1 MPAYTPQDPAV
12 TWRKYLDTLHWAK
25 GSLDDSSNRLFLRAA
40 SLKIPEQDAFDE
52 VVRRIIDAGDQPRIA
67 KLQRQLASAY
77 ARAGGGA
84 ASSVNGI
91 YRSFYSPAAKFPD
104 PDLDLIRQVTTIGPG
119 LYDLWEKSPVRWD
132 DGECHAQEII
142 EALFPG
148 NPLLCIGTSSNA
160 FGTNTRQA
168 WGNRVSNCSL
178 IVPNPMLAKLGK
190 TQDGKAS
197 AHSLEATGRRVY
209 QIIEFD
215 FRADHPLT
223 TEWTAAGFTVADAC
237 AALHLHLARLQTLAC
252 VTSSGGK
259 SLHGW
264 YQVHGLSELAQRA
277 FMADAVRLGADS
289 KLWSRCQFTRIPDG
303 KRENGERQ
311 TAFYLNPKATLSSL

>member
-12 TWRKYLDTLHWAK
+12 TWRKYLDSLHWVK
-25 GSLDDSSNRLFLRAA
+25 GSLDDSGNKSFLRAA

-52 VVRRIIDAGDQPRIA
+52 VVRRISDAGDQPRRA
-67 KLQRQLASAY
+67 KLQHQLASAY
-77 ARAGGGA
+77 ARVGGGV
-84 ASSVNGI
+84 ASSVNGT
-91 YRSFYSPAAKFPD
+91 YQSFHSPAAKFPD
-104 PDLDLIRQVTTIGPG
+104 PDLDLIRQVTIAGPG

-142 EALFPG
+142 EVLFPG
-148 NPLLCIGTSSNA
+148 NPLLCIGMAESA

-168 WGNRVSNCSL
+168 WGSRVNNCSL
-178 IVPNPMLAKLGK
+178 IVPNPMLAKVGK

-197 AHSLEATGRRVY
+197 AHTLDATGRRVY
-209 QIIEFD
+209 QIVEFD
-215 FRADHPLT
+215 FKADHPLT
-223 TEWTAAGFTVADAC
+223 AGWAAAGFTVADAC
-237 AALHLHLARLQTLAC
+237 AALHLHLARLRPLAC

-264 YQVHGLSELAQRA
+264 YLVYGLNELVQRA
-277 FMADAVRLGADS
+277 FMADAVRVGADPA
-289 KLWSRCQFTRIPDG
+289 LWSRSQFTRIPDG

-311 TAFYLNPKATLSSL
+311 TAFYLNPKTTLSSL

>member
-1 MPAYTPQDPAV
+1 MPTYTPQDPAV
-12 TWRKYLDTLHWAK
+12 SWRKYLDTLHWAK
-25 GSLDDSSNRLFLRAA
+25 GSLDDSGNRGFLRAA

-52 VVRRIIDAGDQPRIA
+52 LLRRISDAGEQPRIA
-67 KLQRQLASAY
+67 KLQHQLASAY
-77 ARAGGGA
+77 ALAGGGSA
-84 ASSVNGI
+84 AVNSP

-119 LYDLWEKSPVRWD
+119 LYDLWEKSPVRLD

-142 EALFPG
+142 EVLFPG
-148 NPLLCIGTSSNA
+148 NPLLCVGTSSSA
-160 FGTNTRQA
+160 FGTNTRLI
-168 WGNRVSNCSL
+168 WGNRVNNCSL
-178 IVPNPMLAKLGK
+178 IVPNPMLTKIGQ

-197 AHSLEATGRRVY
+197 AHSLEATGHRVY

-223 TEWTAAGFTVADAC
+223 GEWATAEITVADAC
-237 AALHLHLARLQTLAC
+237 AALLLHLARLLPPAC

-264 YQVHGLSELAQRA
+264 YLVYRLSELAQRA
-277 FMADAVRLGADS
+277 FMADAVRLGADPA
-289 KLWSRCQFTRIPDG
+289 LWSRSQFTRIPDG
-303 KRENGERQ
+303 QRENGNRQ
-311 TAFYLNPKATLSSL
+311 TAFYLDPKTTLSSL